1 MNPKTFGQI
10 LKKARYQKGMTQEQ
24 LAQVLGVTN
33 RTISRW
39 ERGVNLPDYDT
50 LLQICEYFQIPVQE
64 ILTGQKSATIQKK
77 KWYQRYYATMNQFN
91 YHATQVI
98 FNIINIIIV
107 FILYNNDVFGPKTYD
122 FSEILISFFKQTIL
136 LELFIFGIPCIC
148 IIIYTFK
155 NRFQNIKNYPMN
167 KLIHIELITYNLI
180 FIPISL
186 IITGFIIYL
195 WTNVQGSAFVIA
207 FCDLFLNMTIFHYCY
222 VMKSHKYI
230 DQLWVHKENS

>member
-64 ILTGQKSATIQKK
+64 ILTGQKSETIQKK
-77 KWYQRYYATMNQFN
+77 KWCQRYYATMNQFN